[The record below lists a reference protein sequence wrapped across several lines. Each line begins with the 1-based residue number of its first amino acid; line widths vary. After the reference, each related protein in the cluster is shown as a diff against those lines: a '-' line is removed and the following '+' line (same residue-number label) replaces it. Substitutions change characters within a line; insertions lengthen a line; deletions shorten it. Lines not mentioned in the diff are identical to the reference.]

1 MSLLDA
7 CYHKDIESVKEELDK
22 GVDIN
27 KGDNNGYTA
36 LIMAI
41 RNRPIAC
48 ALEKQYEAKKQEQI
62 VSLLLEKGPDINAR
76 DNDGCT
82 ALMW

>member
-27 KGDNNGYTA
+27 KGDNNVDENRKTFRMEYPK
-36 LIMAI
+36 IMEKLKKVI
-41 RNRPIAC
+41 VVRHPMERLVSIYSLVIIPI
-48 ALEKQYEAKKQEQI
+48 K
-62 VSLLLEKGPDINAR
+62 
-76 DNDGCT
+76 
-82 ALMW
+82 